1 MTDRLDGY
9 LEDLGIRD
17 ILQILSLS
25 KKSGTLRLEC
35 QGHAGQVVFHAGQ
48 IIRASSSE
56 TPLELGQMLIA
67 AGLISDQQLE
77 EALRYQQ
84 APGCHRP
91 LGDLLRELYQVPAAT
106 IEEIVAKQI
115 EKIVISFFSW
125 RKGRFHFKLEE
136 PQSFGSAQLNPLDIM
151 LETGLSPQRLALKGQ
166 RFMEHSSVDED
177 SLELE
182 LAEINK
188 RQAQQGHHLLRGML
202 AELQHPEMGGG
213 IILLILRYAS
223 EIMQRAVIFD
233 VRGANLV
240 GLGQFGVDEH
250 NNRADEIVR
259 KMRLQVEP
267 GSLFARVM
275 AEKKALRGAL
285 GQSRAELLLT
295 NFLGRPKEQVFLA
308 PLLSDDKVVA
318 LLYGEL
324 TAENGCS
331 ERLQAFEVFLSQA
344 GLAME
349 QALSGA

>member
-1 MTDRLDGY
+1 
-9 LEDLGIRD
+9 
-17 ILQILSLS
+17 
-25 KKSGTLRLEC
+25 
-35 QGHAGQVVFHAGQ
+35 
-48 IIRASSSE
+48 
-56 TPLELGQMLIA
+56 
-67 AGLISDQQLE
+67 
-77 EALRYQQ
+77 
-84 APGCHRP
+84 
-91 LGDLLRELYQVPAAT
+91 
-106 IEEIVAKQI
+106 
-115 EKIVISFFSW
+115 
-125 RKGRFHFKLEE
+125 
-136 PQSFGSAQLNPLDIM
+136 M

-202 AELQHPEMGGG
+202 PNCSTRKWAAG

-275 AEKKALRGAL
+275 VEKR
-285 GQSRAELLLT
+285 R
-295 NFLGRPKEQVFLA
+295 
-308 PLLSDDKVVA
+308 
-318 LLYGEL
+318 
-324 TAENGCS
+324 
-331 ERLQAFEVFLSQA
+331 FEVLWGRA
-344 GLAME
+344 GR
-349 QALSGA
+349 SCY

>member
-1 MTDRLDGY
+1 MDQLDGY
-9 LEDLGIRD
+9 LEDLSIRD

-25 KKSGTLRLEC
+25 KKSGTLRLESE
-35 QGHAGQVVFHAGQ
+35 GHAGQVIFQAGQ
-48 IIRASSSE
+48 IIRASSSQ
-56 TPLELGQMLIA
+56 TPLELGQMMIA
-67 AGLISDQQLE
+67 AELISREQLE
-77 EALRYQQ
+77 KALLYQQ
-84 APGCHRP
+84 QGRHRP
-91 LGDLLRELYQVPAAT
+91 LGDLLSELYKVPAAT
-106 IEEIVAKQI
+106 IEEIVAQQI

-136 PQSFGSAQLNPLDIM
+136 TQSFGSAQLSPLDII

-202 AELQHPEMGGG
+202 AELKHPEMGGG

-223 EIMQRAVIFD
+223 EIMQRAVVFD
-233 VRGANLV
+233 VRGAKLV
-240 GLGQFGVDEH
+240 GLGQFGVDEY

-267 GSLFARVM
+267 GSLFAQVM

-295 NFLGRPKEQVFLA
+295 DFLGRPKEQVFLA
-308 PLLSDDKVVA
+308 PLLSDGKVVA

-324 TAENGCS
+324 SAEDDDS
-331 ERLQAFEVFLSQA
+331 QRLQAFEVFLSQA

-349 QALSGA
+349 QALSGN